1 MFTLSGVYSSLSF
14 RCKCQILSG
23 GCGLLGYVT
32 GTEEIVMKQDKI
44 LKILKGVYNRGD
56 PPLSIPNREVKPLSA
71 DGTALWWESRLKAVM
86 IYIVTAFFIFMKI
99 AHEDGVSGYFRVKAP
114 VSCIL
119 YPVCS
124 GCRGCHIFLK
134 KYSGKFC
141 PLLLSRSV
149 INNCVTRLEYL
160 YFSPLSIFRTFS
172 EYSAWCD

>member
-1 MFTLSGVYSSLSF
+1 MVLPY
-14 RCKCQILSG
+14 G
-23 GCGLLGYVT
+23 GRVGWRR
-32 GTEEIVMKQDKI
+32 IM
-44 LKILKGVYNRGD
+44 
-56 PPLSIPNREVKPLSA
+56 
-71 DGTALWWESRLKAVM
+71 KAVM
-86 IYIVTAFFIFMKI
+86 IYIVTAFFMFMKI

-172 EYSAWCD
+172 EHFLNIHYCCFVIFYIILMVVVSLC

>member
-1 MFTLSGVYSSLSF
+1 MSITGGIHLFPFRTEKLSPWVPMVLPY
-14 RCKCQILSG
+14 G
-23 GCGLLGYVT
+23 GRVGWRR
-32 GTEEIVMKQDKI
+32 IM
-44 LKILKGVYNRGD
+44 
-56 PPLSIPNREVKPLSA
+56 
-71 DGTALWWESRLKAVM
+71 KAVM

-172 EYSAWCD
+172 EHFLNIHYCCFVIFYIILMVVVSLCWKAGLWWLYHKIYIFW